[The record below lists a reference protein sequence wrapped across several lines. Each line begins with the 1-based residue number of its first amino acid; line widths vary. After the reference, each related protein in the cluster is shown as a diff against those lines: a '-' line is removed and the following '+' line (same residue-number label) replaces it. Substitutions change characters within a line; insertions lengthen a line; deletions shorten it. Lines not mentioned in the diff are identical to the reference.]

1 MPLLWV
7 CLNVQAPNCY
17 WSYRFW
23 GLSSNLFLEIPRY
36 PRSPKTVKPL
46 TCWNLIK
53 RVVPAAVVPSRV
65 VFGQWGRRWSKQEL
79 WVMDGL
85 EWIGMDEFQ
94 NRLWWDV
101 NQFEDSGLSEL
112 HMKRWDHCWFA
123 LEKISKGEKMRSVHQ
138 VLPRFPWNKLADT
151 GYHPLVFF
159 LLQNKKLY

>member
-36 PRSPKTVKPL
+36 PRSPKIVKPL

-53 RVVPAAVVPSRV
+53 LVVPAAVVPSRV
-65 VFGQWGRRWSKQEL
+65 VFGHWDPRWSKQEL

-85 EWIGMDEFQ
+85 IGMDGLECIGTDEFQ
-94 NRLWWDV
+94 NGLWWDV
-101 NQFEDSGLSEL
+101 NQFVDSGQFYPSYIW
-112 HMKRWDHCWFA
+112 R
-123 LEKISKGEKMRSVHQ
+123 GEIIVGLLWKKSVKA
-138 VLPRFPWNKLADT
+138 RRCA
-151 GYHPLVFF
+151 VFTKF
-159 LLQNKKLY
+159 FHAFHGTN